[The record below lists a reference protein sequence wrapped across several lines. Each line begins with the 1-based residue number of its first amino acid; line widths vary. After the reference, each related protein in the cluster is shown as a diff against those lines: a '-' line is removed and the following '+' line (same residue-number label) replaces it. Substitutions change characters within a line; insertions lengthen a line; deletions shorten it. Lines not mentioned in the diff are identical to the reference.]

1 MLASSIAARIEEVRA
16 SIWGPFSNLDAKPK
30 TACNPQLPS
39 EEPPG
44 WERAPP
50 NATHGCQASLGSCAR
65 VAEPLRLHS
74 TESPA
79 KRQIGR
85 RVRHGTLVAEGLT
98 TLMPALLNRLGQ
110 RGSVAV
116 EYLLVLAFAGILV
129 TLAVVPVLGPA
140 IVDEYTIRRA
150 ILYST
155 YP

>member
-1 MLASSIAARIEEVRA
+1 MHSS
-16 SIWGPFSNLDAKPK
+16 
-30 TACNPQLPS
+30 
-39 EEPPG
+39 
-44 WERAPP
+44 
-50 NATHGCQASLGSCAR
+50 
-65 VAEPLRLHS
+65 
-74 TESPA
+74 ESRA
-79 KRQIGR
+79 KRWIGAPKAD
-85 RVRHGTLVAEGLT
+85 GTLVADVLAT
-98 TLMPALLNRLGQ
+98 MMPAVLNRFGQ